1 MIMTIYDIK
10 KLIASDESRTL
21 ELKKNY
27 RRVEGRYA
35 LGMRLLEHRRRSVDF
50 WRSSKVIEDNRARSN
65 RQDVAGDWGQ

>member
-35 LGMRLLEHRRRSVDF
+35 FGVCF
-50 WRSSKVIEDNRARSN
+50 P
-65 RQDVAGDWGQ
+65 